1 MFSDSLRTW
10 AEVDLD
16 AIAHNFQAAR
26 DHLPADMKLLVTVKA
41 NAYGHGAVR
50 VAKLLQDRVDYFALA
65 AMDEAVQLRQAGIA
79 APLLILGP
87 VQPADYPRA
96 AKYDVALAVSS
107 LAEAKAISACA
118 EDLGKKI
125 TVHFA
130 LDTGMSRIG
139 FPCSEEAAKEINE
152 AARLPGLIPEGI
164 FSHFALADSKDKSYV
179 NLQKSNFRRMLDLI
193 GVDFPICHLYNSAA
207 IAELEP
213 EYDMAR
219 EGIILY
225 GLLPSDE
232 VDLSHIGGVKPAMA
246 LRSHVSFA
254 KRLPAGTPISY
265 GCTYVTDKDSVIA
278 TVMAGYA
285 DGIPRLLSIRGEVII
300 RGVKAPIVGR
310 VCMDQ
315 FMVDVTHIPGVC
327 AGDTVSI
334 FGTDG
339 SETITADQVAEKAQ
353 TIGYELVCGIAPRV
367 PRVYLRSNQV
377 DSIIRNLPENE
388 TYHPGE

>member
-1 MFSDSLRTW
+1 MLSDSLRTW

-16 AIAHNFQAAR
+16 AIEQNFMAAR
-26 DHLPADMKLLVTVKA
+26 NHLPKEMKLLVTVKA
-41 NAYGHGAVR
+41 NAYGHGALT
-50 VAKLLQDRVDYFALA
+50 VAKLLEGKADYFALA
-65 AMDEAVQLRQAGIA
+65 AMDEAVQLRQAGIRT
-79 APLLILGP
+79 PLLVLGP
-87 VQPADYPRA
+87 VLPADYERA
-96 AKYDVALAVSS
+96 AKYDVTLTVST
-107 LAEAKAISACA
+107 LAEAKAISR
-118 EDLGKKI
+118 LGKKI

-139 FPCSEEAAKEINE
+139 FPCTEAAAQEIRQ
-152 AARLPGLIPEGI
+152 AAALPGIYAEGL

-179 NLQKSNFRRMLDLI
+179 NLQAENFRRMQTWI

-207 IAELEP
+207 IVELEP
-213 EYDMAR
+213 EFDMVR

-232 VDLSHIGGVKPAMA
+232 VDLSRIGGVKPAMA
-246 LRSHVSFA
+246 LRSHVSLV
-254 KRLPAGTPISY
+254 KTLPAGTPVSY
-265 GCTYVTDKDSVIA
+265 GCTYVTEKESAIA

-285 DGIPRLLSIRGEVII
+285 DGVPRLLSGCGEVIV

-327 AGDTVSI
+327 TGDVVTI

-339 SETITADQVAEKAQ
+339 SETITADEVAAKAQ

-367 PRVYLRSNQV
+367 PRVYLKNGEV
-377 DSIIRNLPENE
+377 DSVVPAL
-388 TYHPGE
+388 PGE

>member
-1 MFSDSLRTW
+1 MIFDTLRTW

-16 AIAHNFQAAR
+16 AIAYNFMAAR
-26 DHLPADMKLLVTVKA
+26 NHLPQNMKLLATVKA
-41 NAYGHGAVR
+41 NAYGHGAVP
-50 VAKLLQDRVDYFALA
+50 VAKQLEGKADYFALA
-65 AMDEAVQLRQAGIA
+65 AMDEAVQLRQAGIKT
-79 APLLILGP
+79 PLLVLGP
-87 VQPADYPRA
+87 VQPADYSRA
-96 AKYDVALAVSS
+96 AKYDVALTVSS
-107 LAEAKAISACA
+107 LEEAGAISQCA
-118 EDLGKKI
+118 VALDKTI

-139 FPCSEEAAKEINE
+139 FACTEAAAAEIAEAAK
-152 AARLPGLIPEGI
+152 LPSIVPEGI

-179 NLQKSNFRRMLDLI
+179 NFQTINFRRMLELI

-207 IAELEP
+207 INELEP
-213 EYDMAR
+213 EFDMAR

-232 VDLSHIGGVKPAMA
+232 VDLSRIGGVKPAMA
-246 LRSHVSFA
+246 LRSHVSFV
-254 KRLPAGTPISY
+254 KTLSAGTAISY
-265 GCTYVTDKDSVIA
+265 GCTHVTEHECVIA

-285 DGIPRLLSIRGEVII
+285 DGVPRLLSNCGEVII

-327 AGDTVSI
+327 AGDVVTV

-339 SETITADQVAEKAQ
+339 AVTITADEVAEKAQ

-367 PRVYLRSNQV
+367 PRVYLKNGEV
-377 DSIIRNLPENE
+377 DHVVRTL
-388 TYHPGE
+388 PGE

>member
-16 AIAHNFQAAR
+16 AVEHNFLAAKN
-26 DHLPADMKLLVTVKA
+26 HLPKNMKLLATVKA
-41 NAYGHGAVR
+41 NAYGHDAVT
-50 VAKLLQDRVDYFALA
+50 VTKLLEGKADYFALA
-65 AMDEAVQLRQAGIA
+65 AMDEAVQLRQAGIRT
-79 APLLILGP
+79 PLLVLGP
-87 VQPADYPRA
+87 VLPADYERA
-96 AKYDVALAVSS
+96 AKYDVALTVSS
-107 LAEAKAISACA
+107 LTEAKAISAL
-118 EDLGKKI
+118 DKKI

-139 FPCSEEAAKEINE
+139 FPCTEIAAQEIRQ
-152 AARLPGLIPEGI
+152 AASLPGIYAEGL
-164 FSHFALADSKDKSYV
+164 FSHFAMADSKDKSYA
-179 NLQKSNFRRMLDLI
+179 NLQAENFRRMQRWI
-193 GVDFPICHLYNSAA
+193 GVEFPICHLYNSAA
-207 IAELEP
+207 IVDLEP
-213 EYDMAR
+213 EFDMVR

-232 VDLSHIGGVKPAMA
+232 VDLSRIGGVKPAMA
-246 LRSHVSFA
+246 LRSHVSFV
-254 KRLPAGTPISY
+254 KTLPAGTPVSY
-265 GCTYVTDKDSVIA
+265 GCTYVTPKESVIA

-285 DGIPRLLSIRGEVII
+285 DGVPRLLSGCGEVLI

-327 AGDTVSI
+327 TGDVVTI

-339 SETITADQVAEKAQ
+339 SETITADEVADKAQ

-367 PRVYLRSNQV
+367 SRVYLKNGEV
-377 DSIIRNLPENE
+377 DSIVRAL
-388 TYHPGE
+388 PGE

>member
-1 MFSDSLRTW
+1 MIPMLSDSLRTW

-16 AIAHNFQAAR
+16 AIEQNFMAAR
-26 DHLPADMKLLVTVKA
+26 NHLPKEMKLLVTVKA
-41 NAYGHGAVR
+41 NAYGHGALT
-50 VAKLLQDRVDYFALA
+50 VAKLLEGKADYFALA
-65 AMDEAVQLRQAGIA
+65 AMDEAVQLRQAGIRT
-79 APLLILGP
+79 PLLVLGP
-87 VQPADYPRA
+87 VLPADYERA
-96 AKYDVALAVSS
+96 AKYDVTLTVST
-107 LAEAKAISACA
+107 LAEAKAISR
-118 EDLGKKI
+118 LGKKI

-139 FPCSEEAAKEINE
+139 FPCTEAAAQEIRQ
-152 AARLPGLIPEGI
+152 AAALPGIYAEGL

-179 NLQKSNFRRMLDLI
+179 NLQAENFRRMQTWI

-207 IAELEP
+207 IVELEP
-213 EYDMAR
+213 EFDMVR

-232 VDLSHIGGVKPAMA
+232 VDLSRIGGVKPAMA
-246 LRSHVSFA
+246 LRSHVSLV
-254 KRLPAGTPISY
+254 KTLPAGTPVSY
-265 GCTYVTDKDSVIA
+265 GCTYVTEKESAIA

-285 DGIPRLLSIRGEVII
+285 DGVPRLLSGCGEVIV

-315 FMVDVTHIPGVC
+315 FMVDVSHIPGVC
-327 AGDTVSI
+327 TGDVVTI

-339 SETITADQVAEKAQ
+339 SETITADEVAAKAQ

-367 PRVYLRSNQV
+367 PRVYLKNGEV
-377 DSIIRNLPENE
+377 DSVVPAL
-388 TYHPGE
+388 PGE